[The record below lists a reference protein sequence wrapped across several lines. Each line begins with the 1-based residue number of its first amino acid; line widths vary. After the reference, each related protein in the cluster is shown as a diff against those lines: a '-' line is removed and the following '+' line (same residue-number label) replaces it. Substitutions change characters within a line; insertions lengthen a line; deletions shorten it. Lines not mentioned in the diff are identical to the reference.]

1 MDLVEEDILMHYG
14 VKRRSGRYPWGS
26 GDNPYQHGGD
36 FLARVEE
43 LQRLGKTEKQIA
55 DELHLSTT
63 DLRMQVR
70 VAKHERRALQAD
82 RARSLREDGKT
93 LDEIASILG
102 YANDSSVRALL
113 NENTAANKNKAQ
125 ATAEILKKE
134 LAEKGAIDVGTGVE
148 RQLGV
153 STGVLQEALFILET
167 EGYNRYGVGVPQVN
181 DPKKRTITPVIS
193 VPEIDQREVY
203 QNLDLVKS
211 VGDYHSTDGGE
222 SWDKRE
228 YPASIDSSRVKILYG
243 DEGGA
248 LKDGVI
254 EIRRGVADLD
264 LGDSHYAQVRI
275 LVDGTHYLKGMAMYS
290 DDMPDGADIVFNT
303 NKHTGTPKMDV
314 LKKIQDD
321 PDNPFGALIKA
332 NGQSHYIDA
341 DGNEKLSAINKLK
354 EEGDWDKMSKNL
366 SSQFLSKQPIQLIK
380 KQLDLTY
387 ADAADEF
394 SEICSL
400 NNPTVKRK
408 LLLDFADECDSAA
421 VHLKAAALPRQSTQV
436 ILPLNA
442 MKETEIFAPN
452 YRDGEKVVL
461 IRYPHGGT
469 FEIPELTVN
478 NKNPT
483 AVSVLGKNI
492 RDAVGINPKVAERLS
507 GADFD
512 GDQVVVIPTGG
523 RVKIQSTPALKDLK
537 DFDPKTDYSTE
548 GKTGVRLL
556 AKGAATQRQMGE
568 ISNLITDMTL
578 KGATEPEIARAVK
591 HSMVV
596 IDAAKHKLDYRQSEK
611 DNGIAE
617 LKKKY
622 QGFDDETGH
631 HGGASTLLSRR
642 KQDVEVPERQGSGV
656 IDPLTGKVVYKE
668 SGRTYVDPRTGK
680 TVAATTKVKR
690 ILAVDDV
697 RSMSSGT
704 LQEEAYADYANKMK
718 DLANKARLEYKAT
731 PTLKRSAS
739 AAKAFEPEV
748 NRLMAALKVAQL
760 NAPLER
766 EAQRIA
772 NARVKAKVQ
781 ANNIT
786 DKDEISKIRRAAIS
800 DARNSTGAS
809 GKRTRITISDGEWTA
824 IQSGAI
830 SDTTLSEI
838 LRYAEPKTVRE
849 RATPRRTTQ
858 LSDARIS
865 RIKAMANSGHTN
877 AEIAEALGI
886 STSAV
891 SKYLNSWKE
900 VRENGSIMRANY
912 DR

>member
-1 MDLVEEDILMHYG
+1 MDLVEEDTLMHYG

-891 SKYLNSWKE
+891 SKYLNS
-900 VRENGSIMRANY
+900 
-912 DR
+912 

>member
-523 RVKIQSTPALKDLK
+523 RVKIQSTHALKDLK

-704 LQEEAYADYANKMK
+704 LREEAYADYANKMK

-891 SKYLNSWKE
+891 SKYLNS
-900 VRENGSIMRANY
+900 
-912 DR
+912 

>member
-341 DGNEKLSAINKLK
+341 DGNDLTKKPTPPSKLESTKKAVDATSELVNRAKKMDQDIRNATKK
-354 EEGDWDKMSKNL
+354 ERMD
-366 SSQFLSKQPIQLIK
+366 LSKKTDKELRDQINRELLERQYNDLFAK
-380 KQLDLTY
+380 ESVSKGRRYLSDVLDN
-387 ADAADEF
+387 AG
-394 SEICSL
+394 
-400 NNPTVKRK
+400 TV
-408 LLLDFADECDSAA
+408 L
-421 VHLKAAALPRQSTQV
+421 
-436 ILPLNA
+436 
-442 MKETEIFAPN
+442 
-452 YRDGEKVVL
+452 
-461 IRYPHGGT
+461 
-469 FEIPELTVN
+469 
-478 NKNPT
+478 
-483 AVSVLGKNI
+483 
-492 RDAVGINPKVAERLS
+492 AVGSSALS
-507 GADFD
+507 
-512 GDQVVVIPTGG
+512 I
-523 RVKIQSTPALKDLK
+523 AL
-537 DFDPKTDYSTE
+537 
-548 GKTGVRLL
+548 
-556 AKGAATQRQMGE
+556 
-568 ISNLITDMTL
+568 
-578 KGATEPEIARAVK
+578 
-591 HSMVV
+591 
-596 IDAAKHKLDYRQSEK
+596 
-611 DNGIAE
+611 
-617 LKKKY
+617 
-622 QGFDDETGH
+622 
-631 HGGASTLLSRR
+631 
-642 KQDVEVPERQGSGV
+642 
-656 IDPLTGKVVYKE
+656 
-668 SGRTYVDPRTGK
+668 
-680 TVAATTKVKR
+680 
-690 ILAVDDV
+690 
-697 RSMSSGT
+697 
-704 LQEEAYADYANKMK
+704 
-718 DLANKARLEYKAT
+718 
-731 PTLKRSAS
+731 
-739 AAKAFEPEV
+739 
-748 NRLMAALKVAQL
+748 
-760 NAPLER
+760 
-766 EAQRIA
+766 
-772 NARVKAKVQ
+772 
-781 ANNIT
+781 
-786 DKDEISKIRRAAIS
+786 
-800 DARNSTGAS
+800 
-809 GKRTRITISDGEWTA
+809 A
-824 IQSGAI
+824 IQ
-830 SDTTLSEI
+830 
-838 LRYAEPKTVRE
+838 
-849 RATPRRTTQ
+849 Q
-858 LSDARIS
+858 LQK
-865 RIKAMANSGHTN
+865 KAG
-877 AEIAEALGI
+877 
-886 STSAV
+886 
-891 SKYLNSWKE
+891 
-900 VRENGSIMRANY
+900 
-912 DR
+912 

>member
-314 LKKIQDD
+314 LKKIQND

-366 SSQFLSKQPIQLIK
+366 SSQFLSKQPIQLIN

-400 NNPTVKRK
+400 TNPTVKRK

-452 YRDGEKVVL
+452 YRDGEKVALV
-461 IRYPHGGT
+461 RYPHGGT
-469 FEIPELTVN
+469 FEIPVLTVN
-478 NKNPT
+478 NKNPS
-483 AVSVLGKNI
+483 AISILGKNI

-578 KGATEPEIARAVK
+578 KGATEPKIARAVK

-631 HGGASTLLSRR
+631 HGGAATLLSRR

-704 LQEEAYADYANKMK
+704 LQEEAYANYANKMK

-748 NRLMAALKVAQL
+748 TRLMAALKVAQL

-800 DARNSTGAS
+800 DARNTTGAS

-849 RATPRRTTQ
+849 RATPRTTTQ
-858 LSDARIS
+858 LSSARIS

-891 SKYLNSWKE
+891 SKYLNS
-900 VRENGSIMRANY
+900 
-912 DR
+912 

>member
-303 NKHTGTPKMDV
+303 SKHTGTPKMDV

-891 SKYLNSWKE
+891 SKYLNS
-900 VRENGSIMRANY
+900 
-912 DR
+912 

>member
-354 EEGDWDKMSKNL
+354 EEGDWNKMSKNL

-891 SKYLNSWKE
+891 SKYLNS
-900 VRENGSIMRANY
+900 
-912 DR
+912 

>member
-578 KGATEPEIARAVK
+578 KGATELARAVK

-891 SKYLNSWKE
+891 SKYLNS
-900 VRENGSIMRANY
+900 
-912 DR
+912 

>member
-1 MDLVEEDILMHYG
+1 MNPIQEDILMHYG

-36 FLARVEE
+36 FLSRVEE
-43 LQRLGKTEKQIA
+43 LQRLGKSEKEIA
-55 DELHLSTT
+55 QEIGLSTT

-82 RARSLREDGKT
+82 RARSLRDDGKT
-93 LDEIASILG
+93 LDEIASIMG
-102 YANDSSVRALL
+102 FKNDSSVRALL
-113 NENTAANKNKAQ
+113 NENTAENKNKAR

-134 LAEKGAIDVGTGVE
+134 LAEKGALDVGTGVE
-148 RQLGV
+148 RTLGV

-211 VGDYHSTDGGE
+211 VGEYHSSDGGD

-303 NKHTGTPKMDV
+303 NKHSGTPRMEVMKP
-314 LKKIQDD
+314 IQAD
-321 PDNPFGALIKA
+321 PDNPFGAFIKA

-341 DGNEKLSAINKLK
+341 DGTEKLSAINKLK

-366 SSQFLSKQPIQLIK
+366 SSQFLSKQPLQLIR

-394 SEICSL
+394 AEICAL
-400 NNPTVKRK
+400 TNPTVKRK

-452 YRDGEKVVL
+452 YRDGEQVALV
-461 IRYPHGGT
+461 RYPHGGT
-469 FEIPELTVN
+469 FEIPVLTVN
-478 NKNPT
+478 NKNP
-483 AVSVLGKNI
+483 AAISILGKNI

-512 GDQVVVIPTGG
+512 GDQVVVIPTGRG
-523 RVKIQSTPALKDLK
+523 VKIQSTPALKDLEG
-537 DFDPKTDYSTE
+537 FDPKTQYSTE

-556 AKGAATQRQMGE
+556 SKGAATQRQMGE

-578 KGATEPEIARAVK
+578 KGAPESEIARAVK

-617 LKKKY
+617 LRKRY
-622 QGFDDETGH
+622 QGYTDEEGKER
-631 HGGASTLLSRR
+631 GGASTLLSRR
-642 KQDVEVPERQGSGV
+642 KQTVDVPERQGSGV
-656 IDPLTGKVVYKE
+656 IDPTTGKVVYKE
-668 SGRTYVDPRTGK
+668 SGRTYVDPKTGK
-680 TVAATTKVKR
+680 AVLATTKVSR
-690 ILAVDDV
+690 IEVLDDV
-697 RSMSSGT
+697 RKLSSGT
-704 LQEEAYADYANKMK
+704 LQEEAYAEHANRMK
-718 DLANKARLEYKAT
+718 ALANQARLEYKAT

-748 NRLMAALKVAQL
+748 TRLMAALRVAQL
-760 NAPLER
+760 NAPRER

-786 DKDEISKIRRAAIS
+786 DKDEISKIRRAAIN
-800 DARNSTGAS
+800 DARVSTGAS

-824 IQSGAI
+824 IQAGAI

-849 RATPRRTTQ
+849 RATPRATTQ
-858 LSDARIS
+858 LSQARVN
-865 RIKAMANSGHTN
+865 RIKALANSGHTN

-891 SKYLNSWKE
+891 SKYLNE
-900 VRENGSIMRANY
+900 
-912 DR
+912 

>member
-193 VPEIDQREVY
+193 VPEIDQRDVY

-668 SGRTYVDPRTGK
+668 SGRTYVDPSTGK

-849 RATPRRTTQ
+849 RATPRRTAQ

-891 SKYLNSWKE
+891 SKYLNS
-900 VRENGSIMRANY
+900 
-912 DR
+912 

>member
-70 VAKHERRALQAD
+70 VAKHERRAIQAD

-181 DPKKRTITPVIS
+181 DQKKRTITPVIS

-203 QNLDLVKS
+203 QNLDLVRS

-891 SKYLNSWKE
+891 SKYLNS
-900 VRENGSIMRANY
+900 
-912 DR
+912 

>member
-523 RVKIQSTPALKDLK
+523 RVKIQSTHALKDLK

-656 IDPLTGKVVYKE
+656 IDPLTGKIVYKE

-891 SKYLNSWKE
+891 SKYLNS
-900 VRENGSIMRANY
+900 
-912 DR
+912 

>member
-1 MDLVEEDILMHYG
+1 MDLIEEDILMHYG

-523 RVKIQSTPALKDLK
+523 RVKIQSTPALTELFDGVGNFINTKEQTLQLEHSLVSLSKWEAKWHKPYLSRKAMTIEETIDYIRCMTLTQNVDPNVYKAITPSNLK
-537 DFDPKTDYSTE
+537 TVTE
-548 GKTGVRLL
+548 YIDAPMTATTISNAKKKGGSRKIVTAEVIYYWMISYGIPFECQKWHLNRLL
-556 AKGAATQRQMGE
+556 TLINVCNVEGSPPQKLSRAEVAAQYKAL
-568 ISNLITDMTL
+568 N
-578 KGATEPEIARAVK
+578 
-591 HSMVV
+591 
-596 IDAAKHKLDYRQSEK
+596 AA
-611 DNGIAE
+611 
-617 LKKKY
+617 
-622 QGFDDETGH
+622 
-631 HGGASTLLSRR
+631 RR
-642 KQDVEVPERQGSGV
+642 KQW
-656 IDPLTGKVVYKE
+656 
-668 SGRTYVDPRTGK
+668 
-680 TVAATTKVKR
+680 
-690 ILAVDDV
+690 
-697 RSMSSGT
+697 
-704 LQEEAYADYANKMK
+704 N
-718 DLANKARLEYKAT
+718 
-731 PTLKRSAS
+731 
-739 AAKAFEPEV
+739 
-748 NRLMAALKVAQL
+748 
-760 NAPLER
+760 
-766 EAQRIA
+766 
-772 NARVKAKVQ
+772 
-781 ANNIT
+781 
-786 DKDEISKIRRAAIS
+786 
-800 DARNSTGAS
+800 
-809 GKRTRITISDGEWTA
+809 TRG
-824 IQSGAI
+824 
-830 SDTTLSEI
+830 
-838 LRYAEPKTVRE
+838 
-849 RATPRRTTQ
+849 
-858 LSDARIS
+858 
-865 RIKAMANSGHTN
+865 
-877 AEIAEALGI
+877 
-886 STSAV
+886 
-891 SKYLNSWKE
+891 
-900 VRENGSIMRANY
+900 
-912 DR
+912 

>member
-1 MDLVEEDILMHYG
+1 MNPIQEDILMHYG

-36 FLARVEE
+36 FLSRVEE
-43 LQRLGKTEKQIA
+43 LQRLGKSEKEIA
-55 DELHLSTT
+55 QEIGLSTT

-82 RARSLREDGKT
+82 RARSLRDDGKT
-93 LDEIASILG
+93 LDEIASIMG
-102 YANDSSVRALL
+102 FKNDSSVRALL
-113 NENTAANKNKAQ
+113 NESTAENKNKARV
-125 ATAEILKKE
+125 TAEILKKE
-134 LAEKGAIDVGTGVE
+134 LAEKGALDVGTGVE
-148 RQLGV
+148 RTLGV

-211 VGDYHSTDGGE
+211 VGEYHSSDGGE

-290 DDMPDGADIVFNT
+290 EDMPDGVDIVFNT
-303 NKHTGTPKMDV
+303 NKHSGTPKMDV
-314 LKKIQDD
+314 MKPIQAD
-321 PDNPFGALIKA
+321 PDNPFGAFIKA

-341 DGNEKLSAINKLK
+341 DGTEKLSAINKLK

-366 SSQFLSKQPIQLIK
+366 SSQFLSKQPLQLIK

-394 SEICSL
+394 AEICAL
-400 NNPTVKRK
+400 TNPTVKRK

-452 YRDGEKVVL
+452 YRDGEQVALV
-461 IRYPHGGT
+461 RYPHGGT
-469 FEIPELTVN
+469 FEIPILTVN
-478 NKNPT
+478 NKNPS
-483 AVSVLGKNI
+483 AIAILGKNI

-512 GDQVVVIPTGG
+512 GDQVVVIPTGRG
-523 RVKIQSTPALKDLK
+523 VKIQSTPALKDLEG
-537 DFDPKTDYSTE
+537 FDPKTQYSTE

-556 AKGAATQRQMGE
+556 SKGAATQRQMGE

-578 KGATEPEIARAVK
+578 KGAPESEIARAVK

-617 LKKKY
+617 LRKRY
-622 QGFDDETGH
+622 QGYTDEDGKER
-631 HGGASTLLSRR
+631 GGASTLLSRR
-642 KQDVEVPERQGSGV
+642 KQTVDVPERQGSGV
-656 IDPLTGKVVYKE
+656 IDPKTGRVVYKE
-668 SGRTYVDPRTGK
+668 SGRTYVDPKTGK
-680 TVAATTKVKR
+680 TVLATTKVSR
-690 ILAVDDV
+690 IEALDDV
-697 RSMSSGT
+697 RKLSSGT
-704 LQEEAYADYANKMK
+704 LQEEAYAEHANRMK
-718 DLANKARLEYKAT
+718 ALANQARLEYKAT

-739 AAKAFEPEV
+739 AARAFEPEV
-748 NRLMAALKVAQL
+748 TRLMSALRVAQL
-760 NAPLER
+760 NAPRER

-781 ANNIT
+781 DNNIT
-786 DKDEISKIRRAAIS
+786 DKDEISKIRRAAIN
-800 DARNSTGAS
+800 DARVATGAS

-824 IQSGAI
+824 IQAGAI

-849 RATPRRTTQ
+849 RATPRATTQ
-858 LSDARIS
+858 LSQARVN
-865 RIKAMANSGHTN
+865 RIKALANSGHTN

-886 STSAV
+886 SSSAV
-891 SKYLNSWKE
+891 SKYLNE
-900 VRENGSIMRANY
+900 
-912 DR
+912 

>member
-181 DPKKRTITPVIS
+181 DQKKRTITPVIS

-891 SKYLNSWKE
+891 SKYLNS
-900 VRENGSIMRANY
+900 
-912 DR
+912 

>member
-321 PDNPFGALIKA
+321 PDNPFGSLIKA

-366 SSQFLSKQPIQLIK
+366 SSQFLSKQPIQLIN

-400 NNPTVKRK
+400 TNPTVKRK

-452 YRDGEKVVL
+452 YRDGEKVALV
-461 IRYPHGGT
+461 RYPHGGT
-469 FEIPELTVN
+469 FEIPVLTVN
-478 NKNPT
+478 NKNPS
-483 AVSVLGKNI
+483 AISILGKNI

-748 NRLMAALKVAQL
+748 TRLMAALKVAQL

-849 RATPRRTTQ
+849 RATPRATTQ
-858 LSDARIS
+858 LSDARVS

-891 SKYLNSWKE
+891 SKYLNS
-900 VRENGSIMRANY
+900 
-912 DR
+912 

>member
-1 MDLVEEDILMHYG
+1 MLDFLVIAT
-14 VKRRSGRYPWGS
+14 RSGKRGIIEIYPKFIIKKS
-26 GDNPYQHGGD
+26 SDLMIRGGD
-36 FLARVEE
+36 FYAIWIEERGLWSTDEQDAVDLIDRELDRYAEENCKRFDDNYRVMHMWDAETGMIDTWHKYC
-43 LQRLGKTEKQIA
+43 QKQMK
-55 DELHLSTT
+55 DQFH
-63 DLRMQVR
+63 M
-70 VAKHERRALQAD
+70 
-82 RARSLREDGKT
+82 
-93 LDEIASILG
+93 LDEKLIFSNSKTGKKDYASKMLNYPLEQG
-102 YANDSSVRALL
+102 EANSYDKLMSVLYSPAERHKIEWAIGSVVSGDSKRLQKFMVLYG
-113 NENTAANKNKAQ
+113 AA
-125 ATAEILKKE
+125 
-134 LAEKGAIDVGTGVE
+134 GTGKSTVLNIIQ
-148 RQLGV
+148 QL
-153 STGVLQEALFILET
+153 FD
-167 EGYNRYGVGVPQVN
+167 GYY
-181 DPKKRTITPVIS
+181 S
-193 VPEIDQREVY
+193 VFD
-203 QNLDLVKS
+203 
-211 VGDYHSTDGGE
+211 
-222 SWDKRE
+222 
-228 YPASIDSSRVKILYG
+228 
-243 DEGGA
+243 
-248 LKDGVI
+248 
-254 EIRRGVADLD
+254 
-264 LGDSHYAQVRI
+264 
-275 LVDGTHYLKGMAMYS
+275 
-290 DDMPDGADIVFNT
+290 
-303 NKHTGTPKMDV
+303 
-314 LKKIQDD
+314 
-321 PDNPFGALIKA
+321 A

-891 SKYLNSWKE
+891 SKYLNS
-900 VRENGSIMRANY
+900 
-912 DR
+912 

>member
-1 MDLVEEDILMHYG
+1 MDLIEEDILMHYG

-43 LQRLGKTEKQIA
+43 LQLLGKTEKQIA

-400 NNPTVKRK
+400 NNPTIKRK

-483 AVSVLGKNI
+483 AISVLGKNI

-891 SKYLNSWKE
+891 SKYLNS
-900 VRENGSIMRANY
+900 
-912 DR
+912 

>member
-387 ADAADEF
+387 ADAVDEF

-891 SKYLNSWKE
+891 SKYLNP
-900 VRENGSIMRANY
+900 
-912 DR
+912 

>member
-442 MKETEIFAPN
+442 MKETEIFTPN

-891 SKYLNSWKE
+891 SKYLNS
-900 VRENGSIMRANY
+900 
-912 DR
+912 

>member
-70 VAKHERRALQAD
+70 VAKHKRRALQAD

-891 SKYLNSWKE
+891 SKYLNS
-900 VRENGSIMRANY
+900 
-912 DR
+912 

>member
-82 RARSLREDGKT
+82 RARSLRKDGKT

-668 SGRTYVDPRTGK
+668 SGRTYVNPRTGK

-891 SKYLNSWKE
+891 SKYLNS
-900 VRENGSIMRANY
+900 
-912 DR
+912 

>member
-181 DPKKRTITPVIS
+181 DPNKRTITPVIS

-243 DEGGA
+243 DEGGT

-891 SKYLNSWKE
+891 SKYLNS
-900 VRENGSIMRANY
+900 
-912 DR
+912 

>member
-1 MDLVEEDILMHYG
+1 MDLIEEDILMHYG

-611 DNGIAE
+611 DNGIAD

-891 SKYLNSWKE
+891 SKYLNS
-900 VRENGSIMRANY
+900 
-912 DR
+912 

>member
-548 GKTGVRLL
+548 GKIGVRLL

-858 LSDARIS
+858 LSDARVS

-891 SKYLNSWKE
+891 SKYLNS
-900 VRENGSIMRANY
+900 
-912 DR
+912 

>member
-1 MDLVEEDILMHYG
+1 MNLIQEDILMHYG

-36 FLARVEE
+36 FLSRVEE
-43 LQRLGKTEKQIA
+43 LQRLGKSEKEIA
-55 DELHLSTT
+55 QEIGLSTT

-82 RARSLREDGKT
+82 RARSLRDDGKT
-93 LDEIASILG
+93 LDEIASIMG
-102 YANDSSVRALL
+102 FKNDSSVRALL
-113 NENTAANKNKAQ
+113 NENTAENKNKAR

-134 LAEKGAIDVGTGVE
+134 LAEKGALDVGTGVE
-148 RQLGV
+148 RTLGV

-211 VGDYHSTDGGE
+211 VGEYHSSDGGD

-303 NKHTGTPKMDV
+303 NKHSGTPKMEV
-314 LKKIQDD
+314 MKPIQAD
-321 PDNPFGALIKA
+321 PDNPFGAFIKA
-332 NGQSHYIDA
+332 NGQSHYIGA
-341 DGNEKLSAINKLK
+341 DGTEKLSAINKLK

-366 SSQFLSKQPIQLIK
+366 SSQFLSKQPLQLIR

-394 SEICSL
+394 AEICAL
-400 NNPTVKRK
+400 TNPTVKRK

-452 YRDGEKVVL
+452 YRDGEQVALV
-461 IRYPHGGT
+461 RYPHGGT
-469 FEIPELTVN
+469 FEIPVLTVN
-478 NKNPT
+478 NKNP
-483 AVSVLGKNI
+483 AAISILGKNI

-512 GDQVVVIPTGG
+512 GDQVVVIPTGRG
-523 RVKIQSTPALKDLK
+523 VKIQSTPALKDLEG
-537 DFDPKTDYSTE
+537 FDPKTQYSTE

-556 AKGAATQRQMGE
+556 SKGAATQRQMGE

-578 KGATEPEIARAVK
+578 KGAPESEIARAVK

-617 LKKKY
+617 LRKRY
-622 QGFDDETGH
+622 QGYTDEEGKER
-631 HGGASTLLSRR
+631 GGASTLLSRR
-642 KQDVEVPERQGSGV
+642 KQTVDVPERQGSGV
-656 IDPLTGKVVYKE
+656 IDPTTGKVVYKE
-668 SGRTYVDPRTGK
+668 SGRTYVDPKTGK
-680 TVAATTKVKR
+680 AVLATTKVSR
-690 ILAVDDV
+690 IEVLDDV
-697 RSMSSGT
+697 RKLSSGT
-704 LQEEAYADYANKMK
+704 LQEEAYAEHANRMK
-718 DLANKARLEYKAT
+718 ALANQARLEYKAT

-748 NRLMAALKVAQL
+748 TRLMSALRVAQL
-760 NAPLER
+760 NAPRER

-772 NARVKAKVQ
+772 NARVRAKVQ
-781 ANNIT
+781 DNNIT
-786 DKDEISKIRRAAIS
+786 DKDEISKIRRAAIN
-800 DARNSTGAS
+800 DARVATGAS

-824 IQSGAI
+824 IQAGAI

-849 RATPRRTTQ
+849 RATPRATTQ
-858 LSDARIS
+858 LSQARIN
-865 RIKAMANSGHTN
+865 RIKALANSGHTN
-877 AEIAEALGI
+877 SEIAEALGI

-891 SKYLNSWKE
+891 SKYLNE
-900 VRENGSIMRANY
+900 
-912 DR
+912 

>member
-668 SGRTYVDPRTGK
+668 SGRTYVDPSTGK

-704 LQEEAYADYANKMK
+704 IQEEAYADYANKMK

-891 SKYLNSWKE
+891 SKYLNS
-900 VRENGSIMRANY
+900 
-912 DR
+912 

>member
-26 GDNPYQHGGD
+26 GDSPYQHGGD

-631 HGGASTLLSRR
+631 HAGASTLLSRR

-891 SKYLNSWKE
+891 SKYLNS
-900 VRENGSIMRANY
+900 
-912 DR
+912 

>member
-1 MDLVEEDILMHYG
+1 MDLIEEDILMHYG

-134 LAEKGAIDVGTGVE
+134 LAEKGAIDVGIGVE

-849 RATPRRTTQ
+849 RATPRRITQ

-891 SKYLNSWKE
+891 SKYLNS
-900 VRENGSIMRANY
+900 
-912 DR
+912 

>member
-341 DGNEKLSAINKLK
+341 AGNEKLSAINKLK

-656 IDPLTGKVVYKE
+656 IDPLTGKIVYKE

-891 SKYLNSWKE
+891 SKYLNS
-900 VRENGSIMRANY
+900 
-912 DR
+912 

>member
-394 SEICSL
+394 SEIRSL

-478 NKNPT
+478 NKKPT

-891 SKYLNSWKE
+891 SKYLNS
-900 VRENGSIMRANY
+900 
-912 DR
+912 

>member
-243 DEGGA
+243 DEGGT

-680 TVAATTKVKR
+680 TIAATTKVKR

-891 SKYLNSWKE
+891 SKYLNS
-900 VRENGSIMRANY
+900 
-912 DR
+912 

>member
-167 EGYNRYGVGVPQVN
+167 EGYNRYGVGVPQIN

-228 YPASIDSSRVKILYG
+228 YPTSIDSSRVKILYG

-680 TVAATTKVKR
+680 TVEATTKVKR

-800 DARNSTGAS
+800 DARNYTGAS

-891 SKYLNSWKE
+891 SKYLNS
-900 VRENGSIMRANY
+900 
-912 DR
+912 

>member
-1 MDLVEEDILMHYG
+1 MDLIEEDILMHYG

-656 IDPLTGKVVYKE
+656 IDPLTGKVVYKG

-891 SKYLNSWKE
+891 SKYLNS
-900 VRENGSIMRANY
+900 
-912 DR
+912 

>member
-102 YANDSSVRALL
+102 YTNDSSVRALL

-891 SKYLNSWKE
+891 SKYLNS
-900 VRENGSIMRANY
+900 
-912 DR
+912 

>member
-290 DDMPDGADIVFNT
+290 DNMPDGADIVFNT

-838 LRYAEPKTVRE
+838 LRYAEPKIVRE

-891 SKYLNSWKE
+891 SKYLNS
-900 VRENGSIMRANY
+900 
-912 DR
+912 

>member
-478 NKNPT
+478 SKNPT

-891 SKYLNSWKE
+891 SKYLNS
-900 VRENGSIMRANY
+900 
-912 DR
+912 